1 MKAVLSALAPAP
13 VAVDA
18 IARQTGL
25 NVQAVQVALLELDL
39 AGRIERQGYSLVA
52 LKGVLAAPA
61 MRFTHSLRVRN
72 GEHAGELA
80 APLLLRHPLQLAQQ
94 IGEIF

>member
-1 MKAVLSALAPAP
+1 MAAEPSTPEQPPAKPATPDFTAEDVMKAVLSALGPAP

-25 NVQAVQVALLELDL
+25 NVQAVQVALLEPDL

-52 LKGVLAAPA
+52 LKGV
-61 MRFTHSLRVRN
+61 
-72 GEHAGELA
+72 
-80 APLLLRHPLQLAQQ
+80 
-94 IGEIF
+94 